1 MALQDSQQT
10 DLWTG
15 KLVKAPSRLGTTINE
30 GDLGMVIR
38 DYNTALVLVQW
49 KERCLI
55 HAKKTLLMVQ
65 E

>member
-1 MALQDSQQT
+1 MQDSRQT
-10 DLWTG
+10 DLWIG
-15 KLVKAPSRLGTTINE
+15 KLVKAPSRVGSTINK

-38 DYNTALVLVQW
+38 DYGTSLVLVQW

-55 HAKKTLLMVQ
+55 HAKKTVHVVQ

>member
-1 MALQDSQQT
+1 MQDSQQS
-10 DLWTG
+10 DIWTG
-15 KLVKAPSRLGTTINE
+15 KLVKGPSRMGSTINE
-30 GDLGMVIR
+30 GDLGIVIR

-55 HAKKTLLMVQ
+55 HAKKTVRVVQ

>member
-1 MALQDSQQT
+1 MQDSQQT
-10 DLWTG
+10 DFWTG

-38 DYNTALVLVQW
+38 DYGTALVLVQW

-55 HAKKTLLMVQ
+55 HAKKTVRVVQ

>member
-1 MALQDSQQT
+1 MQDSQQT

-15 KLVKAPSRLGTTINE
+15 KLVKALSRLGSTINE
-30 GDLGMVIR
+30 GDLGIVIR

-55 HAKKTLLMVQ
+55 HAKKTVLMVQ